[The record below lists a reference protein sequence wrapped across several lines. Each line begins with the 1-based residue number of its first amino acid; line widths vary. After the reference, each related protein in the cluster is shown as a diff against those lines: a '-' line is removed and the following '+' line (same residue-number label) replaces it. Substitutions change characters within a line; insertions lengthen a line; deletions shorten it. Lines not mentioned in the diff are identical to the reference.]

1 MTLAFDDRC
10 IANTEY
16 AAYRSGAL
24 APSVVPAAAVWE
36 PSARFSGNRNPNA
49 GWPGGGPAGTGER
62 YSRTLTL
69 DNRTDR
75 RSQPALSAEDFAGK
89 PRSAVS
95 EQARQKG
102 NYALGAVF
110 GFSVFLGTLAA
121 GMGLVDGTD
130 TAGSLGTADS
140 AVTQQATLN

>member
-1 MTLAFDDRC
+1 MTLAFDDRR

-16 AAYRSGAL
+16 AAYRSGTL

-36 PSARFSGNRNPNA
+36 PSVRVSENRNPNA
-49 GWPGGGPAGTGER
+49 GWLGGGPAGVGHR

-75 RSQPALSAEDFAGK
+75 RSQPALSAEDFAGQA
-89 PRSAVS
+89 REAVS

-110 GFSVFLGTLAA
+110 GFAVFLGTLAA
-121 GMGLVDGTD
+121 GMGLVDGAD
-130 TAGSLGTADS
+130 AAGSLGTADS

>member
-1 MTLAFDDRC
+1 MTLAFDDRRF
-10 IANTEY
+10 ANTEY
-16 AAYRSGAL
+16 AVYRSGAI

-36 PSARFSGNRNPNA
+36 PSARVFGNQNSNA
-49 GWPGGGPAGTGER
+49 SWPGGGPAGTGER

-69 DNRTDR
+69 DNRTGR
-75 RSQPALSAEDFAGK
+75 RSQPALSAEDFAGQ
-89 PRSAVS
+89 PLGAVA

-110 GFSVFLGTLAA
+110 GFAVFLGTLAA

-130 TAGSLGTADS
+130 ATGSLGTADS

>member
-1 MTLAFDDRC
+1 MTLAFEDRR
-10 IANTEY
+10 IADTEY
-16 AAYRSGAL
+16 AAYRSGTL

-36 PSARFSGNRNPNA
+36 PSVRVSENRNPSA
-49 GWPGGGPAGTGER
+49 GWLGGGPAGVGDR

-75 RSQPALSAEDFAGK
+75 RSQPALSAEDFAGQ
-89 PRSAVS
+89 PRGAVS

-110 GFSVFLGTLAA
+110 GFAVFLGTLAA
-121 GMGLVDGTD
+121 GMGLVDGAD
-130 TAGSLGTADS
+130 AAGSLGTADS